1 MFKQLQRYDGGYVT
15 FGDNATRK
23 IIGVGKIENN
33 DVDQYE
39 IKQNTTEMVSMQFLK
54 KKIHL

>member
-39 IKQNTTEMVSMQFLK
+39 IKQNTTEMVSMQF
-54 KKIHL
+54 